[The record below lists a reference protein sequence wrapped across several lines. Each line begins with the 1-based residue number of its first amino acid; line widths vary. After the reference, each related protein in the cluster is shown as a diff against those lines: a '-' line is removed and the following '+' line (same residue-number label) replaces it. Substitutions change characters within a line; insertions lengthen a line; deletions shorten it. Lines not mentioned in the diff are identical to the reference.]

1 MEQLSYHL
9 FNYFY
14 QMPLIISFVAGILSF
29 LSPCVLPL
37 VPVYFF
43 YITGISAMELKNKQL
58 DRKEKLKILFNSLL
72 FILGF
77 SLVFILLGAAAAN
90 LIGNIFGNKWFD
102 IIAGL
107 IIIIFGINVAG
118 FIKFNF
124 MQYEKRLNL
133 QNAGSFL
140 LGVSFAFGW
149 TPCIGPIFGT
159 IVGMAAT
166 EPGKAVVMMVL
177 YTIGLATP
185 FVLMALFTVWT
196 MKFIDKMKK
205 YMGIIEKISG
215 ILLIIVGIS
224 ILLEGIFGI
233 SIIRTTLINFFRGL

>member
-14 QMPLIISFVAGILSF
+14 QMPLIISYVAGVLSF

-43 YITGISAMELKNKQL
+43 YITGISAMELKDKEL
-58 DRKEKLKILFNSLL
+58 TKKEKLKILFNSIL

-90 LIGNIFGNKWFD
+90 LIGNIFGHKWFN
-102 IIAGL
+102 IIAGI

-118 FIKFNF
+118 FIKFKF

-166 EPGKAVVMMVL
+166 EPGKSVLMMVL

-185 FVLMALFTVWT
+185 FLLMALFTVWT
-196 MKFIDKMKK
+196 MRFIDKMKK
-205 YMGIIEKISG
+205 YMGVIEKISG
-215 ILLIIVGIS
+215 ILLIIVGVS
-224 ILLEGIFGI
+224 ILIKGLFGI
-233 SIIRTTLINFFRGL
+233 SIVRSALIKIF